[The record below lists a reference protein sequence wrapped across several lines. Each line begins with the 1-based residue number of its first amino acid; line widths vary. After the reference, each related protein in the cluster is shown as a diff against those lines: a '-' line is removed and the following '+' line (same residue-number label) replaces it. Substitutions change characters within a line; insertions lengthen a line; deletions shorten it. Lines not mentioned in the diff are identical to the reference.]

1 MLLPESF
8 VKKKIINECCKT
20 RAMYEIHV
28 FNKILGGRHFSEE
41 KGKEEAIK
49 DNFDFTLRLIHS
61 MSDITNISPRCI
73 QNTHARVFCLL
84 NHVKIKSEVTTT

>member
-49 DNFDFTLRLIHS
+49 DNFDFILRLIS
-61 MSDITNISPRCI
+61 VVS
-73 QNTHARVFCLL
+73 
-84 NHVKIKSEVTTT
+84 KIRIPEFFVC

>member
-28 FNKILGGRHFSEE
+28 SNKILRGRHFSEE
-41 KGKEEAIK
+41 KRKEEAIK
-49 DNFDFTLRLIHS
+49 DNFDFTL
-61 MSDITNISPRCI
+61 
-73 QNTHARVFCLL
+73 
-84 NHVKIKSEVTTT
+84 

>member
-28 FNKILGGRHFSEE
+28 FNKILRGRHFREE
-41 KGKEEAIK
+41 KRKEEAVK
-49 DNFDFTLRLIHS
+49 DNFDFILRLIHS

>member
-28 FNKILGGRHFSEE
+28 FNKILRLRQFSEE

-49 DNFDFTLRLIHS
+49 DNFDYIL
-61 MSDITNISPRCI
+61 
-73 QNTHARVFCLL
+73 
-84 NHVKIKSEVTTT
+84 